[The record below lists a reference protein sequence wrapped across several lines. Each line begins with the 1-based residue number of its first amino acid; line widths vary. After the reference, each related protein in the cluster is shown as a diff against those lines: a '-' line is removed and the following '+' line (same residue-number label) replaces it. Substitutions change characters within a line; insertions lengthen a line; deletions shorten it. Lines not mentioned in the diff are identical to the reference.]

1 MQKSLESMEIMKA
14 MALTGNP
21 NSASDAGVGALCA
34 RTAVKGAFMNVKI
47 NAAGIDDHAFVTNLL
62 EKGAAIEKMAEEKER
77 EIVTIVEQKI
87 KELAK

>member
-1 MQKSLESMEIMKA
+1 
-14 MALTGNP
+14 
-21 NSASDAGVGALCA
+21 
-34 RTAVKGAFMNVKI
+34 MNVKI

>member
-1 MQKSLESMEIMKA
+1 MIEFIYENHLPI
-14 MALTGNP
+14 
-21 NSASDAGVGALCA
+21 
-34 RTAVKGAFMNVKI
+34 
-47 NAAGIDDHAFVTNLL
+47 GILSNFSSSISRFEFSFKYHNFDDHAFVTNLL